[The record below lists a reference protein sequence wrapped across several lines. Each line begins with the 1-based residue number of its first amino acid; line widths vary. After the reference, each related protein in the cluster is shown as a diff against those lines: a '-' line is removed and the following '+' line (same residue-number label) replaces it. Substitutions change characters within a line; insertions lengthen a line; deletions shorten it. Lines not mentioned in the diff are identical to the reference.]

1 MRNIEH
7 PTMLI
12 TDDDRAFRETM
23 AEVFAR
29 RGFELI
35 LASNGE
41 EAIHVAQGTTVHV
54 ALFDF
59 HMPERTGLESIT
71 ACRSLGINIPY
82 ILLTGGLDP
91 AIATQ
96 AESVEVYSLLEKPVS
111 IQIVTG
117 VVKEAMASH
126 YPWYEAGR

>member
-1 MRNIEH
+1 MRNTTQ
-7 PTMLI
+7 PVMLI
-12 TDDDRAFRETM
+12 TDDDRSFRETM
-23 AEVFAR
+23 AEVFSR
-29 RGFELI
+29 RGFAPL
-35 LASNGE
+35 LAADGE
-41 EAIHVAQGTTVHV
+41 EAIHVAQEATVHV

-59 HMPERTGLESIT
+59 HMPQRTGLESIS

-82 ILLTGGLDP
+82 ILLTGALDS

-96 AESVEVYSLLEKPVS
+96 AEDVEVFSLLEKPVS

-126 YPWYEAGR
+126 YPWFEQNR